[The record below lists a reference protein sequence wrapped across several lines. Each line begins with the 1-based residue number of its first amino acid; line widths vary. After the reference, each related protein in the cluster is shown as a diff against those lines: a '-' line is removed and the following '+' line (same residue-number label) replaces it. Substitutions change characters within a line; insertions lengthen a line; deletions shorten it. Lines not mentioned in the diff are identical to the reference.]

1 MTRVTVSAP
10 EAMDLFLDLAKLRLF
25 APFLAGPIT
34 VTDAAR
40 LTGVS
45 ASALNYWVKRALD
58 WNLLERVGEDRPA
71 RYRAVATD
79 FVMNPTAVMPFE
91 DMLERRDRSS
101 WARMLS
107 GYAREYGR
115 VSADWVFRVY
125 LEGGALLHRDL
136 VPAEA
141 MTSPAPPP
149 ELPLNEW
156 GVLRLS
162 RAQAR
167 VLKERLEE
175 TLQAFFEEASDDQQ
189 DEKYLFHVA
198 VVRDG
203 GAAS

>member
-25 APFLAGPIT
+25 APFMAGPVT

-45 ASALNYWVKRALD
+45 ASALNYWVKRAVD
-58 WNLLERVGEDRPA
+58 WGLLERVGEDRPA
-71 RYRAVATD
+71 RYQAVSSD

-101 WARMLS
+101 WARMLR
-107 GYAREYGR
+107 GYAREYRR
-115 VSADWVFRVY
+115 VSDDWVFRVY
-125 LEGGALLHRDL
+125 LEQGELLHRDL

-141 MTSPAPPP
+141 VASAPPP
-149 ELPLNEW
+149 AVPLNEW

-167 VLKERLEE
+167 A
-175 TLQAFFEEASDDQQ
+175 LQAQLERTIETFFEQASADEQ

-198 VVRDG
+198 LVRDAG
-203 GAAS
+203 HAP